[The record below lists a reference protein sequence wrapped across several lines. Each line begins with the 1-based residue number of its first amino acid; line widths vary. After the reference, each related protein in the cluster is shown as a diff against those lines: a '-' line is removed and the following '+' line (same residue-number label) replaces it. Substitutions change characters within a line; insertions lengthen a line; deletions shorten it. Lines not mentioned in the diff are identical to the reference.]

1 MPKTASAKLAAL
13 AARNRAAAKSLA
25 SCRRL
30 IKASLCAMRLKCG
43 KPSCRC
49 AQGVR
54 HEALAFTYKLKGRSM
69 LLHVPKAMAR
79 EARQAAADYAKLKK
93 LVERLSMNNLERFRL
108 KTRKMKRRA

>member
-1 MPKTASAKLAAL
+1 MGRGGFCHK
-13 AARNRAAAKSLA
+13 RANFLAKSGKRA
-25 SCRRL
+25 
-30 IKASLCAMRLKCG
+30 IKKATIPECG

-49 AQGVR
+49 AQGLR